1 MRKVFLMFIF
11 CCTFS
16 SATLAQYDRPT
27 QPADSSQAAKPDFS
41 MTASYI
47 EACSCDMF
55 CPCYFNNHST
65 MHGDMQ
71 FCRANLVLKVDTGYY
86 KSTKLD
92 GAKVWVSTDLGS
104 DWSTGKDSWVVMT
117 FDPSDTPEQKAALS
131 DILGQLYPFKWEKAA
146 TDTVAFSWNVDQTT
160 GIAHAKMSNG
170 KGEVILERVVGTNP
184 NQEVVIPNLQY
195 WQAQSNNG
203 FRMWKTKEE
212 NYAGQGHEFDYKG
225 TNGFLITITFSGA
238 ATPHPAD

>member
-1 MRKVFLMFIF
+1 
-11 CCTFS
+11 
-16 SATLAQYDRPT
+16 
-27 QPADSSQAAKPDFS
+27 
-41 MTASYI
+41 MT
-47 EACSCDMF
+47 
-55 CPCYFNNHST
+55 P
-65 MHGDMQ
+65 Q
-71 FCRANLVLKVDTGYY
+71 ANLVLKVDTGYY

-146 TDTVAFSWNVDQTT
+146 TDTAAFSWNVDQTT
-160 GIAHAKMSNG
+160 GVAHAKMNNG
-170 KGEVILERVVGTNP
+170 KGEVALERVVGTNP

-203 FRMWKTKEE
+203 FRMWKTEKRKGIPDRVMNSETYKR
-212 NYAGQGHEFDYKG
+212 NKWLFDHYYI
-225 TNGFLITITFSGA
+225 LWDSDPPPRRLA
-238 ATPHPAD
+238 ATAFHWSVGSMRDAKNVRGRSEDRPLLRFSQTLIRT